1 MHICRTQKLNY
12 SSKSKMH
19 KSLSAQKNKT
29 LKGLSGGS
37 MVLDM
42 KANTPAKTQGLF
54 GPKLLKCS

>member
-1 MHICRTQKLNY
+1 
-12 SSKSKMH
+12 MH
-19 KSLSAQKNKT
+19 KSLSAQKTKT

-42 KANTPAKTQGLF
+42 KANTPAETQGLF